1 MCGRVASLA
10 LGAKDDVAEASLSM
24 CDSPVGSP
32 MCFVPA
38 DPETADDA
46 ASAREEDFFFLVF

>member
-1 MCGRVASLA
+1 MYGRVASLV

-46 ASAREEDFFFLVF
+46 AREEDFFFLVF